1 MAPSAI
7 SPLRKGSEPV
17 PTSPDHAGV
26 GNETG
31 SEDGMTCQLH
41 ELSIGPN
48 PLTGIPRYPSHQKH
62 REDVLLHMAAAFRN
76 WARTGFTEGISGH
89 ISVRDPEFPDLIWMN
104 PIGRHFALL
113 NASDM
118 LCLDIN
124 TGAVVGGNRTRPAN
138 APGFHIHSEIHKA
151 RPGDVHA
158 ICHAHTIAGR
168 AWAAV
173 GAPLDMITQ
182 DVCDLYGPALAVDTA
197 YGGIV
202 TAGEEGRRIAAVL
215 GKKGKAAVLLNHGL
229 ISVGHTVDE
238 AHFLFGLLDRSCE
251 IQLRVEA
258 ACAGNPSLK
267 KHIIP
272 DEMARFNFRM
282 AGEKNWLY
290 VEAQNDLQYEI
301 EMAGEVISKQVE
313 NMRVD
318 EMVYETSGSAGC
330 VHAVQT
336 RET

>member
-1 MAPSAI
+1 
-7 SPLRKGSEPV
+7 
-17 PTSPDHAGV
+17 
-26 GNETG
+26 
-31 SEDGMTCQLH
+31 
-41 ELSIGPN
+41 
-48 PLTGIPRYPSHQKH
+48 
-62 REDVLLHMAAAFRN
+62 
-76 WARTGFTEGISGH
+76 
-89 ISVRDPEFPDLIWMN
+89 VRDPEFPDLIWMN

-124 TGAVVGGNRTRPAN
+124 KGAVVGGNRTRPAN

-158 ICHAHTIAGR
+158 ICHAHTIAG
-168 AWAAV
+168 
-173 GAPLDMITQ
+173 
-182 DVCDLYGPALAVDTA
+182 
-197 YGGIV
+197 
-202 TAGEEGRRIAAVL
+202 
-215 GKKGKAAVLLNHGL
+215 VLLNHGL

-272 DEMARFNFRM
+272 DEM
-282 AGEKNWLY
+282 
-290 VEAQNDLQYEI
+290 V
-301 EMAGEVISKQVE
+301 
-313 NMRVD
+313 
-318 EMVYETSGSAGC
+318 VYETSGSAGC
-330 VHAVQT
+330 AHAVQT